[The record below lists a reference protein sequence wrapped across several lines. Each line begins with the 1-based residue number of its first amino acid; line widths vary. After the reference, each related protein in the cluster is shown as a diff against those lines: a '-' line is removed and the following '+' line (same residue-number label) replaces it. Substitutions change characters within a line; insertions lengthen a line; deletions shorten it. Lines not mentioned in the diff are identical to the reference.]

1 MVSQLKWCVM
11 RADGSRMKKLSRR
24 VVARTREERGD
35 IIADGLAK
43 LVLTLLIIGLI
54 LYELI
59 SIGVN
64 AVQVEE
70 AAGEAARRGA
80 IAWRDGASQLAVEE
94 AVTDSL
100 STERGMVLEG
110 VSVEGDQVWVTLTRP
125 APVLLIDHVG
135 FLRGLV
141 THTARDDAVVRP

>member
-1 MVSQLKWCVM
+1 MSATP
-11 RADGSRMKKLSRR
+11 RFRG
-24 VVARTREERGD
+24 RTHEERGD
-35 IIADGLAK
+35 VITDGLAK

-54 LYELI
+54 FYELI

-80 IAWRDGASQLAVEE
+80 LAWRDQHSQLAVEE
-94 AVTDSL
+94 AVVDSL

-110 VSVEGDQVWVTLTRP
+110 VSIEGEQVWVTLTRP

-135 FLRGLV
+135 FLRGVV